1 MMHNGIKPQLL
12 LLDEREQT
20 IIGNQLTQL
29 MYSRI
34 QSWETIDR
42 LIDGDLT
49 LRDLDSEVHLTAN
62 DIKKVLSRAKP
73 IGIGEIK

>member
-1 MMHNGIKPQLL
+1 MRDL
-12 LLDEREQT
+12 ET
-20 IIGNQLTQL
+20 IELAITAAETGHLVFGTL
-29 MYSRI
+29 HAS
-34 QSWETIDR
+34 SAPKTIDR

-49 LRDLDSEVHLTAN
+49 LRDLDSDVHLTAN